1 MDYTTNTADD
11 LESCKRN
18 IIVKFGWNNYCSRS
32 EVKVAMA
39 NILDFIEGSM
49 KEFQIVPVGSL
60 NA

>member
-1 MDYTTNTADD
+1 MEQ
-11 LESCKRN
+11 LS
-18 IIVKFGWNNYCSRS
+18 V

-49 KEFQIVPVGSL
+49 KEFQIVPIGSL